1 MNTARSPT
9 TILVATDLSG
19 RCDRALDRSL
29 ILARQWGAKLVALTV
44 VEPGAFHTSA
54 MEAEGEIGTR
64 ALSSALMLAQRQL
77 RADLAVDDLP
87 LTCRVAQ
94 GAVTEAI
101 LSACDA
107 EAAGLVITGVARHET
122 LSRIVLG
129 SNVDALTRRS
139 PVPLLVV
146 RSRARLPYR
155 DIVVSSDFS
164 PSSRHALETAAALFP
179 DAVFTLFHTFSNPYP
194 ALAGVDPAQIRSDGE
209 RMAEAEAERFLQS
222 CNLPQQL
229 RDRMRFSLVYGDAA
243 VMLHKRSATHPDD
256 LIVIGTERRRGLMGM
271 LIGSVAQRI
280 LEQAVND
287 VLLVPPARPAR

>member
-1 MNTARSPT
+1 MNKASTPT

-29 ILARQWGAKLVALTV
+29 ILARHWDARLVALTV
-44 VEPGAFHTSA
+44 VEPGAFYTTA
-54 MEAEGEIGTR
+54 MEAEGEIGTQ
-64 ALSSALMLAQRQL
+64 ALSNALKLAQRQL

-87 LTCRVAQ
+87 LIFRVAQ
-94 GAVTEAI
+94 GTVTDAI

-107 EAAGLVITGVARHET
+107 EAAELVITGVARHET

-129 SNVDALTRRS
+129 SNVDALARRS

-146 RSRARLPYR
+146 RSRARSPYR
-155 DIVVSSDFS
+155 DVVVATDFS
-164 PSSRHALETAAALFP
+164 ASSRHAVETAAALFP
-179 DAVFTLFHTFSNPYP
+179 EAFLTLFHAFGNPYP
-194 ALAGVDPAQIRSDGE
+194 ALAGVNPAQVKSDGE
-209 RMAEAEAERFLQS
+209 RMAEAEAERFLKA
-222 CNLPQQL
+222 CNLPPQL
-229 RDRMRFSLVYGDAA
+229 RDRMRFSLMYGDAA

-256 LIVIGTERRRGLMGM
+256 LLVVGTERRRGLMSM

-287 VLLVPPARPAR
+287 VLLVPPAQPAR